1 MFNLK
6 LTIYGAIFGLII
18 SIFFGIV
25 GGIQFGVIMLRAI
38 ISSLLC
44 GGILALASF
53 LFKRFLSD
61 STSDLSNLDNSTPTT
76 GGLVDIRIDEDVLP
90 DSDHAPDFYVS
101 RKYGETQPEEIRKF
115 DSGVSTRVENTT
127 KNDVIP
133 TETHTEK
140 SAETSFVEPVKPAS
154 VDSSNLDT
162 SNSKSESQEF
172 IPTSLAK
179 EKYKSS
185 NTDSGESLSD
195 SLDSL
200 PEFGSIVPDA
210 RPQES
215 EVIEDSA
222 FARGESSSVELV
234 PDAVVGADTNLMAE
248 AIKTLLRREG

>member
-6 LTIYGAIFGLII
+6 LSIYGAIFGLII
-18 SIFFGIV
+18 SLFFGIV
-25 GGIQFGVIMLRAI
+25 GGIQFGVVMLRAV

-61 STSDLSNLDNSTPTT
+61 STNDLSGLDNSAPTT
-76 GGLVDIRIDEDVLP
+76 GGLVDIKIDEDVLP
-90 DSDHAPDFYVS
+90 DSDNAPDFYVS
-101 RKYGETQPEEIRKF
+101 RKYGETQPEKI
-115 DSGVSTRVENTT
+115 SQVNSVENNRIEKAT
-127 KNDVIP
+127 KNDVMP
-133 TETHTEK
+133 TETYTEK
-140 SAETSFVEPVKPAS
+140 SAVRSFSEPAKTTS
-154 VDSSNLDT
+154 VDGSILDN

-179 EKYKSS
+179 EQYKSS
-185 NTDSGESLSD
+185 NTESGESLSD

-200 PEFGSIVPDA
+200 PEFGSIIPDA

>member
-1 MFNLK
+1 M
-6 LTIYGAIFGLII
+6 
-18 SIFFGIV
+18 
-25 GGIQFGVIMLRAI
+25 
-38 ISSLLC
+38 
-44 GGILALASF
+44 
-53 LFKRFLSD
+53 
-61 STSDLSNLDNSTPTT
+61 
-76 GGLVDIRIDEDVLP
+76 
-90 DSDHAPDFYVS
+90 
-101 RKYGETQPEEIRKF
+101 
-115 DSGVSTRVENTT
+115 
-127 KNDVIP
+127 
-133 TETHTEK
+133 
-140 SAETSFVEPVKPAS
+140 
-154 VDSSNLDT
+154 DT